1 MPDNRE
7 LLKKCLGELGLAPR
21 REEEILRELGD
32 HLEDHATALETRGV
46 ARVEAVEEALKAV
59 SDWPGLRRD
68 IALVENEETIMN
80 YRTKVLWLPAFCTF
94 TLSMLLLALLQIT
107 GFRPRFYW
115 LDRGLFIPFYVP
127 WLLALPIIGAV
138 AAFWLQ
144 RAGGRVS
151 HRVFVSL
158 APPIIWLGIMLIM
171 LLLAL
176 VIDRHVPFSFKLE
189 GLLTYTVAWVLA
201 PSLALFLG
209 AVPFLRKRQPQA

>member
-1 MPDNRE
+1 MPDNQRLVKE
-7 LLKKCLGELGLAPR
+7 RLGELRLLPG
-21 REEEILRELGD
+21 REDEILRELAE
-32 HLEDHATALETRGV
+32 HLEDHASALVARGV
-46 ARVEAVEEALKAV
+46 VSEEAACEALNSV
-59 SDWPGLRRD
+59 SDWPELRRE
-68 IALVENEETIMN
+68 IVLAETEETTMN